1 MTLVTRSCEGCCAI
15 DAAGDF
21 FCVACWFIACAQ
33 EEVEVNLLWLPFSK
47 LALQNSDF
55 RTLALCA
62 TVGNRK
68 GPKCRAAGGLRGAA
82 AASHHAEGS
91 GRRSLAAAASP
102 APAEPEIL
110 APLQQTPR
118 GAPPVTPDASL
129 SAAASNSEER
139 HKAIQTEK
147 GPGGREQL
155 ADRNKQ
161 ITRLRAALA
170 ASERQRERQAAVHK
184 QELEALQASLGQ
196 VGSTSFPLDL
206 GK

>member
-1 MTLVTRSCEGCCAI
+1 VTLVTRSCEGCCAI

-47 LALQNSDF
+47 LALQNSD
-55 RTLALCA
+55 LGHLLCA
-62 TVGNRK
+62 QQLATAKDQN
-68 GPKCRAAGGLRGAA
+68 AALRVACGELRQLLTMQKAVAA
-82 AASHHAEGS
+82 D
-91 GRRSLAAAASP
+91 RFAAAASP
-102 APAEPEIL
+102 SPAEPEIL

-129 SAAASNSEER
+129 SAAASNPEKR